1 MKKTMCLIIAAIF
14 LFYGCTGIVKEDV
27 QKTEY
32 ENDLASNYQSVDLT
46 PNIKKTPAL
55 YFLNSEGTTL
65 VSETRS
71 ISIEQ
76 NTRPEMQVIEE
87 LLKGP
92 ADKNL
97 RRVGEGFEL
106 QSIETM
112 YNVVNVNLTTA
123 SVKTDDEIF
132 RLSLAVTNTLSEF
145 LNINYINVY
154 VNGRALGYMGKPVGA
169 LTKNKGILADEKAK
183 QSQIGSLSAA
193 SIPTVL
199 YFLDN
204 SEKYL
209 VPEVRNI
216 TYTGDNYVSKMI
228 EELAKGPEEMYF
240 YRPSVD
246 SSIRITGAPV
256 METDVSGQNILV
268 VDLNKSPVVFTQGFE
283 DGETLAIASIV
294 YTLLGFYPGVEKIRF
309 TVNGVSINTNIYSK
323 SDFKG
328 YIGAS
333 VRLYF
338 PNADSTMLMAVDRTL
353 SQDIASFPSSI
364 LSELVGG
371 PAESDSS
378 DMWPA
383 FPNGVSDSDVKE
395 VYTAGDIV
403 VVDFNKS
410 ILEKLKELSS
420 DDEMLLVY
428 SIINSLTY
436 LRDIRMVQFL
446 IDGQRTQFISN
457 FIDIRDP
464 MMKNPGII
472 KY

>member
-1 MKKTMCLIIAAIF
+1 MKRILCFIAAAIF
-14 LFYGCTGIVKEDV
+14 LLTGCNSIVKEDV
-27 QKTEY
+27 RKTEY

-46 PNIKKTPAL
+46 PKIEKTPAL

-65 VSETRS
+65 VAETRS

-112 YNVVNVNLTTA
+112 YNVVNVNLTTE

-132 RLSLAVTNTLSEF
+132 RLSLAAANTLSEF
-145 LNINYINVY
+145 LNVNYVNVY
-154 VNGRALGYMGKPVGA
+154 VNGRALGYMSKPVGA
-169 LTKNKGILADEKAK
+169 LTKNQGRLADEKAK
-183 QSQIGSLSAA
+183 QSQLGSVSSAE
-193 SIPTVL
+193 IPTVL

-209 VPEVRNI
+209 VPEVRKI
-216 TYTGDNYVSKMI
+216 KYTGDNYVSKMI
-228 EELAKGPEEMYF
+228 EELAKGPEEMYY
-240 YRPSVD
+240 YRQSVD
-246 SSIRITGAPV
+246 SSIRITGTPGI
-256 METDVSGQNILV
+256 ETDLAGQNILV

-283 DGETLAIASIV
+283 DGETLAVASIV
-294 YTLLGFYPGVEKIRF
+294 YTLLGFYPGVDKIRF
-309 TVNGVSINTNIYSK
+309 TVNGVSVNSNVYSK
-323 SDFKG
+323 RDFKS

-353 SQDIASFPSSI
+353 SQDIASFPSTVI
-364 LSELVGG
+364 SELVGG

-383 FPNGVSDSDVKE
+383 FPNGVADSDIKE
-395 VYTAGDIV
+395 VFISDDIV

-410 ILEKLKELSS
+410 ILDKLKEMSS
-420 DDEMLLVY
+420 DDEMLMVY

-446 IDGQRTQFISN
+446 IDGKRTQYISKS
-457 FIDIRDP
+457 IDIRDP